1 MKGHLREQHDI
12 LSNKSI
18 RKYNQ
23 TNCQTETL
31 ICLQILV
38 PLSSLQTKT
47 KNITQHGICRNRTCS
62 NHEVTSFQAL
72 KMSPTA
78 ETVFLNILSTVYFL
92 EFNKF
97 TELDIALFTFVLG
110 I

>member
-31 ICLQILV
+31 ICLQ
-38 PLSSLQTKT
+38 
-47 KNITQHGICRNRTCS
+47 NIS
-62 NHEVTSFQAL
+62 TS
-72 KMSPTA
+72 
-78 ETVFLNILSTVYFL
+78 
-92 EFNKF
+92 
-97 TELDIALFTFVLG
+97 
-110 I
+110 